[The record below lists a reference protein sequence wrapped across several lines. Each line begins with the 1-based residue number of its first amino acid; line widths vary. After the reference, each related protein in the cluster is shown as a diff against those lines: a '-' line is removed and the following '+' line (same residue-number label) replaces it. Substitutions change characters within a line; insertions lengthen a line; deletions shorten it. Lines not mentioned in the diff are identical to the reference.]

1 MKNFISF
8 SDAKE
13 TEKSENTIYLFDFEP
28 NIRDFQE
35 SIQYLLQSIIMT
47 GRFRLLKNRP
57 RICGWKLNMGG
68 KNVYQWLNTNLYAQ
82 KKTTGTNWV
91 CKVPA
96 VKVQS
101 LW

>member
-1 MKNFISF
+1 MKNFISFSF

-13 TEKSENTIYLFDFEP
+13 TEKSEENTIYLFDFEP

-68 KNVYQWLNTNLYAQ
+68 EKKNVYQ
-82 KKTTGTNWV
+82 
-91 CKVPA
+91 
-96 VKVQS
+96 
-101 LW
+101 